1 MKKLLLSSSLL
12 LVSGLMAFGQSTAT
26 NFTATD
32 CASTSHTLFT
42 ELDAGKVIVL
52 TWVMPCGACITG
64 ASNSASAVQSFASS
78 NPGQVKF
85 YLVDDAGNTSCST
98 LSSWA
103 STNSITT
110 DAKFGNSGNVI
121 KMSDYGTSG
130 MPKIVVLGGSSH
142 TVYYNVNGSGSV
154 SAISSAITTALNAM
168 TGIAESAASV
178 SSINVFPNP
187 ASVSSSVSYSLET
200 ASAVNVELYNMVGV
214 KVKTIF
220 SGNQNAGEQK
230 LAVDCSLINNG
241 IYFVKIIA
249 GRTEKTIT
257 LSVAH

>member
-1 MKKLLLSSSLL
+1 MKKNLLTLFAGLSLS
-12 LVSGLMAFGQSTAT
+12 FGFAQSTAT

-32 CASTSHTLFT
+32 CASASHTLFT
-42 ELDAGKVIVL
+42 ELNGGNVIVVC
-52 TWVMPCGACITG
+52 WVMPCGACITG

-103 STNSITT
+103 STNSITA

-154 SAISSAITTALNAM
+154 SAISSAITTALNSM
-168 TGIAESAASV
+168 TGIAEPVSSV
-178 SSINVFPNP
+178 SSLNVFPNP

-200 ASAVNVELYNMVGV
+200 PSAVSVELYNMVGA

-220 SGNQNAGEQK
+220 SGNQTTGDYEMDIDCAK
-230 LAVDCSLINNG
+230 LQNG
-241 IYFVKIIA
+241 IYFVKLSA
-249 GRTEKTIT
+249 GKVEKTIM
-257 LSVAH
+257 LSVSH

>member
-1 MKKLLLSSSLL
+1 MKKILLTAFSALAFSL
-12 LVSGLMAFGQSTAT
+12 GFAQSTAT
-26 NFTATD
+26 DFNAMD
-32 CASTSHTLFT
+32 CSSGIHGLFS
-42 ELDAGKVIVL
+42 ELNSGKVIVIC
-52 TWVMPCGACITG
+52 WVMPCGACITG

-103 STNSITT
+103 STNSITA
-110 DAKFGNSGNVI
+110 DAKFSNSGNTI
-121 KMSDYGTSG
+121 KMTDYGTSG

-154 SAISSAITTALNAM
+154 SAIQSAITTALNSM
-168 TGIAESAASV
+168 TGIADPSTSVASV
-178 SSINVFPNP
+178 NVFPNP

-200 ASAVNVELYNMVGV
+200 SSDVSIELYNMVGA
-214 KVKTIF
+214 KLKTIF
-220 SGNQNAGEQK
+220 SGNQNAGEHK
-230 LAVDCSLINNG
+230 LAVDCASIDNG

-249 GRTEKTIT
+249 GRTEKTVT